1 MVYIGFI
8 LQVCPPHST
17 DQPSAEVTFGTKQ
30 LPFAQSHRY
39 IIDGALIHRSRYN
52 RYSLV
57 MDHYEI
63 QHANGLTFDIPINR
77 PIYTLIAQHIGEM
90 AINPMPGNSS
100 LRFRPGYCG
109 MVFCAPGTYTITLDS
124 AHQHIDLVGI
134 DYSIIEILYEE
145 FSLLQAFVEQDKTS
159 GIHSMALMQ
168 MDKVFIRKL
177 EHLLYPE
184 VPRAK
189 DYNSHLLQYLPGI
202 ISAYKGLVHGKD
214 QRSYD
219 AQKLDEICQYIK
231 QELNEHY
238 TTPPL
243 EVIASNAFISHDK
256 LGQLFEQL
264 NMTPKQFVQQ
274 EKMKLIS
281 DFLINT
287 DRSISALAD
296 QFYFSDSNTF
306 IKSFKSVYGVT
317 PGVYRQRNRS

>member
-8 LQVCPPHST
+8 LQVCPSHST

-39 IIDGALIHRSRYN
+39 TIDGALIHRSRYN

-77 PIYTLIAQHIGEM
+77 PIYTLIAQHTGEM
-90 AINPMPGNSS
+90 TISSIPGNSS
-100 LRFRPGYCG
+100 LRFQPGYCG

-124 AHQHIDLVGI
+124 AHQHIDLLGI

-145 FSLLQAFVEQDKTS
+145 FELLQAFVEQDKSS
-159 GIHSMALMQ
+159 GIHSMPLMQ
-168 MDKVFIRKL
+168 VDKVFIRKL
-177 EHLLYPE
+177 AHLLYPK

-202 ISAYKGLVHGKD
+202 VSAYKGLVHGKD

-219 AQKLDEICQYIK
+219 AQKLEEICQYIRH
-231 QELNEHY
+231 ELNEHY
-238 TTPPL
+238 TTPPV
-243 EVIASNAFISHDK
+243 EHIAHHAFISHDK
-256 LGQLFEQL
+256 LGKLFERL
-264 NMTPKQFVQQ
+264 HMTPKQYIQQ
-274 EKMKLIS
+274 EKMKLIAAYLLDS
-281 DFLINT
+281 DK
-287 DRSISALAD
+287 SISALAD
-296 QFYFSDSNTF
+296 QFGFSDNNAL
-306 IKSFKSVYGVT
+306 IKSFKSVHGIS
-317 PGVYRQRNRS
+317 PGAYRTQNRL